1 MMEEMN
7 KYIVIFLSI
16 VCFFPAFGQKTGDVE
31 VVTDS
36 DRSISLATRIYSR
49 PKMIDTSITSP
60 VVDYPLLVLQ
70 EETSFEVDGI
80 EPANIRHRPQL
91 AQLYNGYAKIGGGSR
106 LMGLEIGRASCR
118 ERG

>member
-1 MMEEMN
+1 MMGAMN

-49 PKMIDTSITSP
+49 PKMIDTSI
-60 VVDYPLLVLQ
+60 LLQWLIIHCWCCKKKLHSKLMVLNPQ
-70 EETSFEVDGI
+70 IFATVHSWHNCIMDMLKLVEEAD
-80 EPANIRHRPQL
+80 
-91 AQLYNGYAKIGGGSR
+91 
-106 LMGLEIGRASCR
+106 
-118 ERG
+118 